1 MKTALTRLALV
12 GVFGIV
18 LAALPQTGS
27 AADYEL
33 NGRLFGGVDTG
44 VLIPLNA
51 FNRFGDVGGVI
62 SPFIGYKLFEDKDL
76 QLNIGPMGQMQFFGS
91 GVEDCDQCVH
101 VAENGR
107 DTWALAFHAGPRV
120 SVPYGPWEVY
130 GTWMA
135 GVLTGLSSPSAIT
148 DTSWGF
154 STGGGLNYSLNENV
168 MVGLFGRW
176 NRWYQRSHH
185 VGDVRYAEAGASVTL
200 QQSPPAPPPPPVAAA
215 PPPPPPPPAT
225 KKKIVLRG
233 VNFDFNK
240 SNIRPDAVPILAQ
253 A

>member
-18 LAALPQTGS
+18 LAALPQIGS

-91 GVEDCDQCVH
+91 GVQDCDQCLH
-101 VAENGR
+101 VAQNG
-107 DTWALAFHAGPRV
+107 V
-120 SVPYGPWEVY
+120 
-130 GTWMA
+130 M
-135 GVLTGLSSPSAIT
+135 
-148 DTSWGF
+148 TS
-154 STGGGLNYSLNENV
+154 
-168 MVGLFGRW
+168 
-176 NRWYQRSHH
+176 
-185 VGDVRYAEAGASVTL
+185 
-200 QQSPPAPPPPPVAAA
+200 
-215 PPPPPPPPAT
+215 
-225 KKKIVLRG
+225 
-233 VNFDFNK
+233 
-240 SNIRPDAVPILAQ
+240 
-253 A
+253 